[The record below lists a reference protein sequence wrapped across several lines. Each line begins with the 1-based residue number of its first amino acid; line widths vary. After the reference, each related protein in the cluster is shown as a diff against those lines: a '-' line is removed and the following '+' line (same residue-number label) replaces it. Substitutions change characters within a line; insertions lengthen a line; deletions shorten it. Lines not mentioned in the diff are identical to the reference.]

1 MTPAP
6 KKTMPHVIVK
16 LVPGKSEQE
25 KTRLA
30 EEITKDVMDVL
41 HYGEEA
47 VSVAIEEIKG
57 QDGPRRSIPR
67 KSLIVRRSSTRSRDT
82 QCEKVIKYEHIF

>member
-1 MTPAP
+1 MTTTP

-16 LVPGKSEQE
+16 LSPGKSEEQ

-41 HYGEEA
+41 HCGEES
-47 VSVAIEEIKG
+47 VSVAIEEIEP
-57 QDGPRRSIPR
+57 QDWA
-67 KSLIVRRSSTRSRDT
+67 
-82 QCEKVIKYEHIF
+82 EKVYTPEILNSPEKLYRKPGYTM

>member
-1 MTPAP
+1 MPQMTTTP

-30 EEITKDVMDVL
+30 EEITKDVTEVL
-41 HYGEEA
+41 HYVEEA
-47 VSVAIEEIKG
+47 VSVAIEEIKPLDWAEEG
-57 QDGPRRSIPR
+57 LYPENP
-67 KSLIVRRSSTRSRDT
+67 K
-82 QCEKVIKYEHIF
+82 

>member
-57 QDGPRRSIPR
+57 QDWA
-67 KSLIVRRSSTRSRDT
+67 
-82 QCEKVIKYEHIF
+82 EKVYTPEILNSPEKLYKEPGYTMWKSN